1 MHEPYAEHRSLA
13 VSFVVIFF
21 LPCPSVHRRM
31 ICDGFPSGPF
41 CFLIC
46 MGIPGWELWRER
58 FSLFAFQL
66 SNCLASTGSFWLE
79 STWASQYGF
88 LLGSLILE
96 FDFVLLIIINGFHGS
111 SNSKGTFDLSILL
124 VYSRPSAFSF
134 TSMRKQA

>member
-1 MHEPYAEHRSLA
+1 
-13 VSFVVIFF
+13 
-21 LPCPSVHRRM
+21 
-31 ICDGFPSGPF
+31 
-41 CFLIC
+41 

-124 VYSRPSAFSF
+124 VYSRASALFF